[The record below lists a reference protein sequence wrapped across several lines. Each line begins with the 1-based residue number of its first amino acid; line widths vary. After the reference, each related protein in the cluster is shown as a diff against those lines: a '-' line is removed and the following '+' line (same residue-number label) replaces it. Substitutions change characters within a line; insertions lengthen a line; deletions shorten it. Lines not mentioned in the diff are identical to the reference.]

1 MKYKRTLIQN
11 YQALFF
17 TTTEQSENAIAI
29 FSYEYIMERNS
40 KLGLQHSCKHEVP
53 TANNISAL

>member
-1 MKYKRTLIQN
+1 MIQN